1 MDYKESLIWGNQFLT
16 QINASLSRSVNE
28 TPGLYPPP
36 HSPFWATVYMQRNN
50 APSKVNTGSTYSP
63 QQEMFHFIFLISK
76 RLTKREKETDKATER
91 KGGREN

>member
-36 HSPFWATVYMQRNN
+36 RSPLRAAVYANADKHCIQQNESRLDSQSWAGNASLYFFEFQR
-50 APSKVNTGSTYSP
+50 Y
-63 QQEMFHFIFLISK
+63 
-76 RLTKREKETDKATER
+76 
-91 KGGREN
+91 